1 MRQTLSMSYVGGSVG
16 VSMSH
21 VRDFVEVHMSR
32 VTGCVG
38 VSMSH
43 VREFVEVPMS
53 HGSDYVGVLKSCGS
67 VRELWEC

>member
-1 MRQTLSMSYVGGSVG
+1 
-16 VSMSH
+16 
-21 VRDFVEVHMSR
+21 
-32 VTGCVG
+32 

-67 VRELWEC
+67 FRELWEC